1 MPPKAPTPRGNR
13 GGAELKKSPSNL
25 GKAPLVVSPTKASLD
40 SSRVLRT
47 GPGSSGQDSS
57 RQGTARAAPTTK
69 VERKARE
76 RAGDMGPNG
85 LTLRDS
91 TRHLPANYREE
102 TIANSKLVSEKT
114 KLKERAELAEAALEP
129 TAAKAKLLQFEVS
142 ELKAQLHA
150 TQSKL
155 ELSEA
160 EKDLITMDL
169 TRDFDASLNE
179 IDTIRNDVT
188 DELQEM
194 KSALEQA
201 EAEAGN
207 ARTDAERERGVAAA
221 ETAKLKDDIRKWE
234 ADAAAARPRPKR

>member
-1 MPPKAPTPRGNR
+1 M
-13 GGAELKKSPSNL
+13 
-25 GKAPLVVSPTKASLD
+25 VSPTKASLD

-129 TAAKAKLLQFEVS
+129 TAAKVHAQPCLSSEPEGRRAPVSRATLQCLLM
-142 ELKAQLHA
+142 LA
-150 TQSKL
+150 THST
-155 ELSEA
+155 
-160 EKDLITMDL
+160 ITL
-169 TRDFDASLNE
+169 VAA
-179 IDTIRNDVT
+179 
-188 DELQEM
+188 
-194 KSALEQA
+194 SALLLCMY
-201 EAEAGN
+201 
-207 ARTDAERERGVAAA
+207 RFRC
-221 ETAKLKDDIRKWE
+221 
-234 ADAAAARPRPKR
+234 AAAASTAIAALHYLWGHGIAYRPCHPSPHALTQCRAPIAGEAAAV